1 MGHNGID
8 VQFVG
13 AVAGCHPVFGGVVIA
28 VLLGGSGRGEQGNNE
43 NRRQHQGCHALPTG
57 FNAFVHIVVILQ
69 ILIFGMKKP
78 QSEAAVKLMALFFY
92 FPKKNVA
99 NARHLKDQSFIIPA
113 R

>member
-1 MGHNGID
+1 
-8 VQFVG
+8 
-13 AVAGCHPVFGGVVIA
+13 
-28 VLLGGSGRGEQGNNE
+28 
-43 NRRQHQGCHALPTG
+43 
-57 FNAFVHIVVILQ
+57 
-69 ILIFGMKKP
+69 MKKP